1 MELMNPED
9 LQNLSI
15 FPARCELSMQQIEE
29 LSPEEYSEFLSNCVE
44 FDL

>member
-9 LQNLSI
+9 FRNLSI
-15 FPARCELSMQQIEE
+15 FPARCELSMEQIEE
-29 LSPEEYSEFLSNCVE
+29 LSPEEYSEFLANCVE